1 MLGKKLS
8 LTMACIMAGMSLIGC
23 SSSVGNAETNSG
35 KLQIVCTNFSEY
47 DWVRQILGNHADEVQ
62 LTYLLSDG
70 VDMHNYQPTASD
82 MVKISGCDMFV
93 YVGGES
99 DKWVD
104 DALAEAANPNLKAFR
119 LLDVITAK
127 EEEEIEGMEEEHDEE
142 DHDDDEPEFDEHVWL
157 SVRNAQIICSELEQ
171 TLETIDPENAND
183 YKSNFNSYQTELI
196 HLDEDFNKC
205 YSLSSGINT
214 TLVFADRFPF
224 RYFVD
229 DYGYK
234 YYAAFAGCS
243 AETEASFETVAF
255 LAKQLDD
262 PQNVCSCVYVIEGGK
277 HDLAEAVI
285 SNTES
290 KNFPIRELNSIQSV
304 TSEQIANGATY
315 VSLMR
320 GNLEVLK
327 EASGQS
333 W

>member
-1 MLGKKLS
+1 MLQKRLS
-8 LTMACIMAGMSLIGC
+8 LMMACIMAGMSLAGC
-23 SSSVGNAETNSG
+23 SNTVGNAETQSD

-47 DWVRQILGNHADEVQ
+47 DWVRQILGTHAEETE

-104 DALAEAANPNLKAFR
+104 DALAEATNPNLKAFR
-119 LLDVITAK
+119 LLDAVTAK
-127 EEEEIEGMEEEHDEE
+127 EEEEIEGMEECEEE
-142 DHDDDEPEFDEHVWL
+142 DHDEDEPELDEHVWL
-157 SVRNAQIICSELEQ
+157 SVRNAQIICSELEK
-171 TLETIDPENAND
+171 TLETIDPENAED
-183 YKSNFNSYQTELI
+183 YKANFNAYQTELI
-196 HLDEDFNKC
+196 HLDEDFNRC

-285 SNTES
+285 SNTKS
-290 KNFPIRELNSIQSV
+290 KDFPIRELNSIQSV
-304 TSEQIANGATY
+304 TSEQIADGATY
-315 VSLMR
+315 ISLMR

>member
-1 MLGKKLS
+1 ML
-8 LTMACIMAGMSLIGC
+8 
-23 SSSVGNAETNSG
+23 
-35 KLQIVCTNFSEY
+35 IVCTNFSEY

-104 DALAEAANPNLKAFR
+104 DALAEATNPNLKAFR

-127 EEEEIEGMEEEHDEE
+127 EEEEIEGMEEEHEEE
-142 DHDDDEPEFDEHVWL
+142 DHNEDEPELDEHVWL

-171 TLETIDPENAND
+171 TLEAIDPENAND